1 MEQASRGT
9 IEQIYFSLRMTAS
22 KVLQEEEN
30 PVILDDTFVYCDDER
45 LKHTLAWLAENKK
58 QVLIFT
64 CQKREIQLLEELGL
78 DYHKVC
84 L

>member
-30 PVILDDTFVYCDDER
+30 PVILDDTFVYYDDER
-45 LKHTLAWLAENKK
+45 LKPVSYTH
-58 QVLIFT
+58 LIP
-64 CQKREIQLLEELGL
+64 RM
-78 DYHKVC
+78 V
-84 L
+84 